1 MSWPPDDDLPYGV
14 DGEWADG
21 TVPADRTRARAAR
34 MRAAGARMCGPV
46 PPTDEGLDIVEAFA
60 ESLRRGKVL
69 DVDVAERVRAVAD
82 PLIEHGGYSPGM
94 IYTAVF
100 QALGIGIGKGGGGT
114 NPAVTYPGPLGETAS
129 CPYCGATGGGGHGGF
144 CPNAAR

>member
-1 MSWPPDDDLPYGV
+1 MSRRETAQQRHNRLALEGV
-14 DGEWADG
+14 
-21 TVPADRTRARAAR
+21 
-34 MRAAGARMCGPV
+34 RMCGPQ
-46 PPTDEGLDIVEAFA
+46 PPTDEDLDIVEAFA
-60 ESLRRGKVL
+60 ESLRNGKVL

-82 PLIEHGGYSPGM
+82 PLIEHGGYTPDM

-100 QALGIGIGKGGGGT
+100 HALGIGIGKGGGGT

-144 CPNAAR
+144 CPTAAR